1 MSKVLFDHRLSVG
14 VTDKMNAL
22 LEDIAIARTRRGS
35 PISKSDIIRE
45 AIRLYLDEQADAR
58 GSRKQIAKSLEG
70 QMESLTT
77 EVENLHQQMAEL
89 SGQLATQQEL
99 ILRLGRA
106 LQPVIDRV
114 TPRPK
119 A

>member
-22 LEDIAIARTRRGS
+22 LEDIAIARTRHGS
-35 PISKSDIIRE
+35 PVSKSDLIRD

-70 QMESLTT
+70 QVESLRG
-77 EVENLHQQMAEL
+77 EVAEL
-89 SGQLATQQEL
+89 HGQLATQHEL

-106 LQPVIDRV
+106 LQPVIERV

-119 A
+119 T